1 MSDNQQIV
9 ITIQELVEIGA
20 IPMLM
25 HDCGTMF
32 LNQNEQITFKR
43 ESGAEYDV
51 TAKDWGFYATPST
64 NGRLS
69 KFGFRTALVSNTKNK
84 RRYVLLVEKGFE
96 DSFNSYLNAESLVIE
111 MWLDNESE
119 ILFP

>member
-1 MSDNQQIV
+1 MNFIPNTPARDFIV
-9 ITIQELVEIGA
+9 GA

-111 MWLDNESE
+111 MWLDNEPE